1 MKLLFKFK
9 RQAKTASRQC
19 EKKSKKQL
27 HEEGEAYPLAWFPVP
42 EVVCS
47 PGNPRRRLGLR

>member
-9 RQAKTASRQC
+9 RQAKTASRQR
-19 EKKSKKQL
+19 KKSKRQL
-27 HEEGEAYPLAWFPVP
+27 HEEEEAYLLAWFPVP

-47 PGNPRRRLGLR
+47 PGNPRRRLCLR

>member
-19 EKKSKKQL
+19 EEKSKKQL
-27 HEEGEAYPLAWFPVP
+27 HEEGEAYLLAWFPVP
-42 EVVCS
+42 
-47 PGNPRRRLGLR
+47 